1 MFDIVLLFVDIKIV
15 WCNVDILNFIMCFV
29 LMLVREVIVS
39 FGLYIFIVSF
49 KVFVNFIFLKL
60 INLFVKVLM

>member
-15 WCNVDILNFIMCFV
+15 WCNVDILNFMWFV

-39 FGLYIFIVSF
+39 FGLYIFIVNF
-49 KVFVNFIFLKL
+49 KVFVNFIFLK
-60 INLFVKVLM
+60 IVNLFVKVLM

>member
-15 WCNVDILNFIMCFV
+15 WCNVDILNFMCFV

-49 KVFVNFIFLKL
+49 KVFVNFIFLKI

>member
-15 WCNVDILNFIMCFV
+15 WCNVDILNFMCFV